1 MNVQDKKQSRVRRHT
16 RIRKRLRGVAE
27 RPRISVFKSKSHIY
41 AQVID
46 DERGVTIASASTV
59 DPEIRSAGLKNT
71 GNRDAAKK
79 VGLLLGKRAVEK
91 GVTKAVFDRGGFV
104 YHGRI
109 QELADSAREAGLD
122 F

>member
-1 MNVQDKKQSRVRRHT
+1 MNVQQKRESRIRRHV
-16 RIRKRLRGVAE
+16 RIRKRIRGATG
-27 RPRISVFKSKSHIY
+27 RPRITVFKSSNHIY

-46 DERGVTIASASTV
+46 DDRGVTIASASTV

-71 GNRDAAKK
+71 GNREAAKK
-79 VGLLLGKRAVEK
+79 VGMLLGKRAVEK
-91 GVTKAVFDRGGFV
+91 GVSKAVFDRGGYI